1 VAKVTKSKAVKQ
13 RFEGTKRRQFTPE
26 QRAEILAAAKVG
38 KLTGKQVAEK
48 FGISQVTFYLWKS
61 KAGLGRKPGARRIPR
76 SPAAGIELSVR
87 EAVRARI
94 REAIPG
100 IVRAEVGI
108 YLDSVLGTRG
118 KRRSLKA

>member
-1 VAKVTKSKAVKQ
+1 MATKAVVKATTRK
-13 RFEGTKRRQFTPE
+13 RFTAE
-26 QRAEILAAAKVG
+26 QRAKILAEARSM
-38 KLTGKQVAEK
+38 KLTGKQAAEK
-48 FGISQVTFYLWKS
+48 FGISQVTYYLWKS
-61 KAGLGRKPGARRIPR
+61 KAGSGRKPGARRIPR